1 MTAYGLDDHAALLLR
16 DYLTG
21 RQQRVKIGDT
31 MSSWTE
37 ACPKAAWSV
46 GPLFFNIFLND
57 LFYFVTKVQLSA
69 YADDQQIYSSDTDH
83 AALYERMNGE
93 LAVAVDCFRQNGL
106 MANPDKFQAL
116 ILGSTNLDFTFV
128 VGGRQIEVHR
138 LDIDIFLEFVTA
150 RTSSCR

>member
-1 MTAYGLDDHAALLLR
+1 
-16 DYLTG
+16 
-21 RQQRVKIGDT
+21 
-31 MSSWTE
+31 
-37 ACPKAAWSV
+37 
-46 GPLFFNIFLND
+46 
-57 LFYFVTKVQLSA
+57 
-69 YADDQQIYSSDTDH
+69 
-83 AALYERMNGE
+83 MNRE
-93 LAVAVDCFRQNGL
+93 LAVAVDWFRHNGL